1 MVINYK
7 VSPTFARFHACK
19 TRYKFVMGP
28 VGSGKSSGCMWDLFF
43 NAAEQTPDEN
53 GVRHSRYAVIRAT
66 YPQLKSSTV
75 KTFIEWFKDKI
86 TVTYGNP
93 ITARLNMDLDD
104 GTRVNTEFMFVAV
117 GDEVDAEKLRSW
129 EFTGAWVNEAHEI
142 PEYLLNTILPAR
154 TARYPALRS
163 TSGPINPMIIVDYN
177 AVPTDHWL
185 YTWAE
190 ELKPENCS
198 FFKQPPAVLRDAKG
212 NYIIN
217 PEAENLE
224 NLISGYYENFVQIS
238 SKEAIQT
245 DLMNLYGERKAG
257 KAVYKDY
264 NDDDHAAPLPISP
277 PEGMHVIIGLD
288 QGLCYTDRVSVL
300 TNKGWKPFKDV
311 DITKHKVLSR
321 NPETGVAEW
330 VTPLRK
336 VEENHNGPMLR
347 FKSQNAAFEVTPE
360 HLIPYTTEYVTT
372 PRFAPA
378 CVVRN
383 KKAYVDLTSVY
394 VGARPETLFGYPA
407 KEYLKL
413 LGWYLSEGSCEK
425 ETSRVVISNRNTE
438 NLAEIVRVCEALG
451 LSPIRTKEYVR
462 FSDAKMRKVLCN
474 KQGLFYTKHIP
485 AFVYKLCQDYILTFI
500 DAFTRGD
507 GYVRTRENGSSEHV
521 CSTSSVYLRDGLQ
534 TLAQLVGW
542 NSSWQAFEPRRSW
555 YEKEQRW
562 VQSSKTTYQVR
573 FKKKA
578 QKAHLLK
585 EKWEEFHYEGKR
597 YCLTVPWHTLYIRM
611 DGIPSWNGNT
621 PAAAFTFQDMDGKLV
636 CFDEI
641 VTEDCSLQEFAQ
653 ERLWPLINTKYPWI
667 KNNFSCVIDPAAQQR
682 SMNDAKAGM
691 EILKEAGLPIR
702 LAKSNSPTD
711 RREAVTY
718 FLLRKDKFR
727 LSPECKMLR
736 RGFISEYKY
745 EERRAI
751 SGAQFKEKPMKNI
764 YSHVHDALQY
774 AAMEYEG
781 VKKRRAGFFSS
792 NRLLNGSN
800 QNTYI
805 PASQVGGY

>member
-86 TVTYGNP
+86 TVTYGTP

-104 GTRVNTEFMFVAV
+104 GTKVNTEFMFVAV

-154 TARYPALRS
+154 TSRYPARRS
-163 TSGPINPMIIVDYN
+163 TSGPVNPMIIVDYN

-190 ELKPENCS
+190 ETKPENCT

-212 NYIIN
+212 NYTIN
-217 PEAENLE
+217 PEAENFE
-224 NLISGYYENFVQIS
+224 NLPTGYYENFVQIS

-288 QGLCYTDRVSVL
+288 QGL
-300 TNKGWKPFKDV
+300 
-311 DITKHKVLSR
+311 
-321 NPETGVAEW
+321 
-330 VTPLRK
+330 
-336 VEENHNGPMLR
+336 
-347 FKSQNAAFEVTPE
+347 
-360 HLIPYTTEYVTT
+360 
-372 PRFAPA
+372 
-378 CVVRN
+378 
-383 KKAYVDLTSVY
+383 
-394 VGARPETLFGYPA
+394 
-407 KEYLKL
+407 
-413 LGWYLSEGSCEK
+413 
-425 ETSRVVISNRNTE
+425 
-438 NLAEIVRVCEALG
+438 
-451 LSPIRTKEYVR
+451 
-462 FSDAKMRKVLCN
+462 
-474 KQGLFYTKHIP
+474 
-485 AFVYKLCQDYILTFI
+485 
-500 DAFTRGD
+500 
-507 GYVRTRENGSSEHV
+507 
-521 CSTSSVYLRDGLQ
+521 
-534 TLAQLVGW
+534 
-542 NSSWQAFEPRRSW
+542 
-555 YEKEQRW
+555 
-562 VQSSKTTYQVR
+562 
-573 FKKKA
+573 
-578 QKAHLLK
+578 
-585 EKWEEFHYEGKR
+585 
-597 YCLTVPWHTLYIRM
+597 
-611 DGIPSWNGNT
+611 T

-745 EERRAI
+745 EERRAV

-792 NRLLNGSN
+792 NRLLHGSN